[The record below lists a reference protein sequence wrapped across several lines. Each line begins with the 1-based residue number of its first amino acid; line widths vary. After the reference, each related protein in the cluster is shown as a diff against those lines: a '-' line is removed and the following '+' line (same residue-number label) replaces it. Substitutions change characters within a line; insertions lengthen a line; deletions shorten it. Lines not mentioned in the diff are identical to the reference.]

1 MELPCQ
7 SRSHKDLDSVGW
19 QAEPSD
25 TRVTRDKGQ
34 IHSCRV
40 AEAGGTVSALYTNG
54 VSKSRVPQKH
64 VVWEGV
70 WSQTV
75 LWLTMGDSEV
85 SHELVLT
92 EQGFSQGEVTV
103 GSPK

>member
-1 MELPCQ
+1 M
-7 SRSHKDLDSVGW
+7 GW

-25 TRVTRDKGQ
+25 TGVTRDKGQ
-34 IHSCRV
+34 IHSCRA

-54 VSKSRVPQKH
+54 VSKSRVPQEH
-64 VVWEGV
+64 VVWEVV

-75 LWLTMGDSEV
+75 PWLTMGDSEV
-85 SHELVLT
+85 SHALPVDRAGL
-92 EQGFSQGEVTV
+92 FSQGEVTV